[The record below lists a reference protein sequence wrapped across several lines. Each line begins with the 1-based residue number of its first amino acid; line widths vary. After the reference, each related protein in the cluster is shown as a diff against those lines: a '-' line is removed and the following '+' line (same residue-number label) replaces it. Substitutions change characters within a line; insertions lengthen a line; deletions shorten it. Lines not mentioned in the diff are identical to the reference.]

1 MTDANRVVLVVPS
14 RGEFARTVRMTAA
27 ELASRAEMDLDE
39 IDDTRMAAEEAFIF
53 AAGRAGGGDLTFT
66 FLVEP
71 GTIEMR
77 VDVAAHPSPDSDE
90 PDRDEKL
97 TRLVLETVC
106 DEFELIG
113 TDGTCTLR
121 LLKRSLKS

>member
-1 MTDANRVVLVVPS
+1 MDADRVVLVVPS

-27 ELASRAEMDLDE
+27 ELASRAEMDIDE

-53 AAGRAGGGDLTFT
+53 TAGRAGGGDLTFT

-71 GTIEMR
+71 GAIEMT
-77 VDVAAHPSPDSDE
+77 VDVAAPPSPHATE

-97 TRLVLETVC
+97 TRLVLDTVC
-106 DEFELIG
+106 DEFEIVG

-121 LLKRSLKS
+121 LVKRSLKP